1 MTERLNAEQKCA
13 YDAISA
19 GRSVFLTGPGGTGKS
34 FLIDVLVSELPR
46 STGKTIAVTAMTG
59 CAALLLGHRAK
70 TLHAWAGVGLAK
82 EPASVLVKAVKQS
95 QKARRRWLSTDI
107 LIVDEVSMMTPEFLE
122 KLDEVAKGVL
132 NNKQPFGG
140 LQLVLVGDFYQLPP
154 VHREEVEKTFIFES
168 PLWPILKLEHHALT
182 TIVRQRDPVFQAIL
196 TEARHGRLTAQS
208 LAILESRMGL
218 DTSKE
223 EIKPTQLYTR
233 RAEVEAINQR
243 YLKQL
248 QGEARS
254 FTAETLFLPIAQTVG
269 LTKESPQIQ
278 RAVAKLDTDAPYAAE
293 LTLKI
298 GAQVMLL
305 INNPPITELDESQP
319 IDESGKAKKKVV
331 VREDLKNGSR
341 GVVVGFTGPAND
353 PMAVP
358 IVKFRSGAPIPV
370 FHWTWELEDLEG
382 VKRRQIPLRLAYAL
396 TIHKAQGA
404 TIDCA
409 IIDVGKKT
417 FEYGQAYVA
426 LSRLR
431 SLDSLYIHDLDIT
444 AFRAHPKVKS
454 FYSALTAGAAAAP
467 TTGGGSS

>member
-1 MTERLNAEQKCA
+1 
-13 YDAISA
+13 
-19 GRSVFLTGPGGTGKS
+19 
-34 FLIDVLVSELPR
+34 
-46 STGKTIAVTAMTG
+46 
-59 CAALLLGHRAK
+59 
-70 TLHAWAGVGLAK
+70 
-82 EPASVLVKAVKQS
+82 
-95 QKARRRWLSTDI
+95 
-107 LIVDEVSMMTPEFLE
+107 MMTPDFLE
-122 KLDEVAKGVL
+122 KLDEVAKAVL
-132 NNKQPFGG
+132 NSKKPFGG
-140 LQLVLVGDFYQLPP
+140 MQLVLVGDFYQLPP

-168 PLWPILKLEHHALT
+168 PVWPTLGLDHHALT

-196 TEARHGRLTAQS
+196 TEARHGRLSRQS

-248 QGEARS
+248 TGETRT
-254 FTAETLFLPIAQTVG
+254 FKAETLFLPISQTSG
-269 LTKESPQIQ
+269 LTKDSPQIQ
-278 RAVAKLDTDAPYAAE
+278 RAVAKLDTDAPYATE
-293 LTLKI
+293 LSLKI

-305 INNPPITELDESQP
+305 INNPPVTEMDDSQP
-319 IDESGKAKKKVV
+319 ADESGKSKKKVT

-341 GVVVGFTGPAND
+341 GVVVGFKGGADD
-353 PMAVP
+353 PTCVP
-358 IVKFRSGAPIPV
+358 IVKFRSGAPIPIY
-370 FHWTWELEDLEG
+370 HWTWELEDLEG

-431 SLDSLYIHDLDIT
+431 SLDSLYIHDLDIG
-444 AFRAHPKVKS
+444 AFRAHPKVKH
-454 FYSALTAGAAAAP
+454 FYTTSSGTAAPFAGAV
-467 TTGGGSS
+467 GGS